1 MDCCTRPNLS
11 NRLNGYYR
19 KQDKAVPRRS
29 VMVLRAH
36 HAGCSTCRA
45 FKTGTALFNTEGTEA
60 VNTNHNNGSPF
71 DDARKAEQDSAGNPG
86 SDQVEAVE
94 AAGASS
100 SDPLTEVKPS
110 QQSVQAMSPGKPA
123 IEPSA
128 TGSNYAKYSVEGVS
142 SIQKLVHAMENTGEG
157 FVDEVIDMEPRE
169 RNSMEFRVTC
179 PGSPVRRLRLT
190 GNRYTFGNA
199 DGCSIRLTDET
210 LRPMHAVLLRD
221 VSRIIVRAYSVPIQV
236 NGTRTTEATLTVGD
250 VLRLGHY
257 QFELLSAKPV
267 GMNMSPRSN
276 DSGGGIGLGDAA
288 KQSGDER
295 AFTGMPGSRHENRA
309 GRFSD
314 TGSEGAATE
323 DLLWRDRLRREVDQW
338 RERQLECDRREGR
351 IDERESELRNRE
363 TELWSRA
370 ENLHRRESRLQSQES
385 ANFQLYDEFSQR
397 QQELITLR
405 EENRLKEES
414 FHAREMVLRDQEL
427 QYRSQLEEATRRLH
441 ESQRQADAAAE
452 SVAEMREQ
460 FDSLNNQIELLS
472 KQHLEIESREVSQR
486 AEHEE
491 LRKNLEQARDQA
503 VENHAA
509 SETRR
514 QVAEEQAAALEQ
526 QIVQLKAAQGSS
538 ESEQLQ
544 RLSESEAEAEALR
557 QQVEEL
563 QRLVS
568 EARQEAETLRA
579 DYEEA
584 CSSVKQL
591 ETLVS
596 ESQDQGVESR
606 EKWIAETGELR
617 AAVEKLSSDME
628 QASHELNQLRDAN
641 EDLNR
646 RLTEVQ
652 QERDQVR
659 LEMDARP
666 DQEEF
671 DSLREQ
677 LQSANERMANMQ
689 FEHEQTLV
697 RLEAAEQK
705 NRYQTDPE
713 DENESYPDTVLE
725 QLADDQADD
734 GPGEPGIPEGQHDV
748 EDRSIVDEES
758 PETAVTDPHSEV
770 EEHGYNSPAGHDAE
784 SLHADLEKEM
794 RVGGEL
800 PDGDQIV
807 DGSLASKLIQDFESE
822 DVFAASRSEA
832 IESSLEAFSN
842 LAYSGEENESL
853 SFTGFM
859 RPDSQDN
866 LADDQTFNEPTE
878 EDSRS
883 EIESNELRDETVAG
897 GLDDSG
903 RHASDYEDDPIDAAD
918 DEYATEQAVDETVS
932 HEYQSTDSD
941 PDERVEVANE
951 SAEEE
956 EDTIEAYMNRLLKHV
971 RGDDD
976 QEVDD
981 VTDSQAVDSG
991 QTDAPDDEMLEPLDP
1006 NAPLVPRSLA
1016 PERDSDLDA
1025 MRELANTSA
1034 RIAIKRSARL
1044 QSRNTQLKGLIR
1056 LSYALGAIS
1065 CGAVCYLYLTGMVV
1079 YVAVMMT
1086 VIVAVIYVREA
1097 MQFFQEA
1104 SYQYN
1109 AATNALHDEN
1119 SSVEDD
1125 SEYTDE

>member
-1 MDCCTRPNLS
+1 MDCCTRPNLT
-11 NRLNGYYR
+11 NRQNGYYR
-19 KQDKAVPRRS
+19 KQDKAVPRSS

-45 FKTGTALFNTEGTEA
+45 SQTGTALFNTEGTEA
-60 VNTNHNNGSPF
+60 VNTNQNNGSPF
-71 DDARKAEQDSAGNPG
+71 DDARKGEQDSAGNPG

-94 AAGASS
+94 AAGSS
-100 SDPLTEVKPS
+100 SADPLPEVKPS
-110 QQSVQAMSPGKPA
+110 QQAVQAMSPGKPA

-190 GNRYTFGNA
+190 GNRYTFGSA

-267 GMNMSPRSN
+267 GMNMSPGSN

-295 AFTGMPGSRHENRA
+295 AFQGMPGSRHENRA

-370 ENLHRRESRLQSQES
+370 ENLHRRESRLQSQET

-568 EARQEAETLRA
+568 EARHEAETLRA

-596 ESQDQGVESR
+596 ESQDRGVESR
-606 EKWIAETGELR
+606 EKWIAEAGELR

-677 LQSANERMANMQ
+677 LQSANELMANMQ

-713 DENESYPDTVLE
+713 D
-725 QLADDQADD
+725 
-734 GPGEPGIPEGQHDV
+734 
-748 EDRSIVDEES
+748 
-758 PETAVTDPHSEV
+758 
-770 EEHGYNSPAGHDAE
+770 
-784 SLHADLEKEM
+784 
-794 RVGGEL
+794 
-800 PDGDQIV
+800 
-807 DGSLASKLIQDFESE
+807 
-822 DVFAASRSEA
+822 
-832 IESSLEAFSN
+832 
-842 LAYSGEENESL
+842 
-853 SFTGFM
+853 
-859 RPDSQDN
+859 
-866 LADDQTFNEPTE
+866 
-878 EDSRS
+878 
-883 EIESNELRDETVAG
+883 
-897 GLDDSG
+897 
-903 RHASDYEDDPIDAAD
+903 DPIDAAD
-918 DEYATEQAVDETVS
+918 DEYATEQTVDETVS
-932 HEYQSTDSD
+932 HEYQSTDND
-941 PDERVEVANE
+941 PDERMEVANE

-971 RGDDD
+971 RGNDG
-976 QEVDD
+976 QELDD
-981 VTDSQAVDSG
+981 VTDPQAVDSG
-991 QTDAPDDEMLEPLDP
+991 QTDASDDEMLEPLDP

-1086 VIVAVIYVREA
+1086 GIVSVIYVREA

-1125 SEYTDE
+1125 SEYADE

>member
-1 MDCCTRPNLS
+1 MDCCTRPNLT
-11 NRLNGYYR
+11 NRQNGYYR
-19 KQDKAVPRRS
+19 KQDKAVPRSS

-45 FKTGTALFNTEGTEA
+45 SQTGTALFNTEGTEA
-60 VNTNHNNGSPF
+60 VNTNQNNGSPF
-71 DDARKAEQDSAGNPG
+71 DDARKGEQDSAGNPG

-94 AAGASS
+94 AAGSS
-100 SDPLTEVKPS
+100 SADPLPEVKPS
-110 QQSVQAMSPGKPA
+110 QQAVQAMSPGKPA

-142 SIQKLVHAMENTGEG
+142 SIQKLLHAMENTGEG

-190 GNRYTFGNA
+190 GSRYTFGSA

-267 GMNMSPRSN
+267 GMNMSPGSN

-295 AFTGMPGSRHENRA
+295 AFQGMPGSRHENRA

-370 ENLHRRESRLQSQES
+370 ENLHRRESRLQSQET

-568 EARQEAETLRA
+568 EARHEAETLRA

-596 ESQDQGVESR
+596 ESQDRGVESR
-606 EKWIAETGELR
+606 EKWIAEAGELR

-677 LQSANERMANMQ
+677 LQSANELMANMQ

-713 DENESYPDTVLE
+713 D
-725 QLADDQADD
+725 
-734 GPGEPGIPEGQHDV
+734 
-748 EDRSIVDEES
+748 
-758 PETAVTDPHSEV
+758 
-770 EEHGYNSPAGHDAE
+770 
-784 SLHADLEKEM
+784 
-794 RVGGEL
+794 
-800 PDGDQIV
+800 
-807 DGSLASKLIQDFESE
+807 
-822 DVFAASRSEA
+822 
-832 IESSLEAFSN
+832 
-842 LAYSGEENESL
+842 
-853 SFTGFM
+853 
-859 RPDSQDN
+859 
-866 LADDQTFNEPTE
+866 
-878 EDSRS
+878 
-883 EIESNELRDETVAG
+883 
-897 GLDDSG
+897 
-903 RHASDYEDDPIDAAD
+903 DPIDAAD
-918 DEYATEQAVDETVS
+918 DEYAAEQTVDETVS
-932 HEYQSTDSD
+932 HEYQSTDND
-941 PDERVEVANE
+941 PDERMEVANE

-971 RGDDD
+971 RGNDG
-976 QEVDD
+976 QELDD
-981 VTDSQAVDSG
+981 VTDPQAVDSG
-991 QTDAPDDEMLEPLDP
+991 QTDASDDEMLEPLDP

-1086 VIVAVIYVREA
+1086 GIVSVIYVREA

-1125 SEYTDE
+1125 SEYADE

>member
-1 MDCCTRPNLS
+1 MDCCTRPNLT
-11 NRLNGYYR
+11 NRQNGYYR
-19 KQDKAVPRRS
+19 KQDKAVPRSS

-45 FKTGTALFNTEGTEA
+45 SQTGTALFNTEGTEA
-60 VNTNHNNGSPF
+60 VNTNQNNGSPF
-71 DDARKAEQDSAGNPG
+71 DDARKGEQDSAGNPG

-94 AAGASS
+94 AAGSS
-100 SDPLTEVKPS
+100 SADPLPEVKPS
-110 QQSVQAMSPGKPA
+110 QQAVQAMSPGKPA

-142 SIQKLVHAMENTGEG
+142 SIQKLLHAMENTGEG

-190 GNRYTFGNA
+190 GNRYTFGSA

-267 GMNMSPRSN
+267 GMNMSPGSN

-295 AFTGMPGSRHENRA
+295 AFQGMPGSRHENRA

-363 TELWSRA
+363 MELWSRA
-370 ENLHRRESRLQSQES
+370 ENLHRRESRLQSQET

-405 EENRLKEES
+405 EENRLKEER

-568 EARQEAETLRA
+568 EARHEAETLRA

-606 EKWIAETGELR
+606 EKWIAEAGELR

-628 QASHELNQLRDAN
+628 QACHELNQLRDAN

-646 RLTEVQ
+646 CLTEVQ

-666 DQEEF
+666 DPEEF

-677 LQSANERMANMQ
+677 LQSANELMANMQ

-713 DENESYPDTVLE
+713 D
-725 QLADDQADD
+725 
-734 GPGEPGIPEGQHDV
+734 
-748 EDRSIVDEES
+748 
-758 PETAVTDPHSEV
+758 
-770 EEHGYNSPAGHDAE
+770 
-784 SLHADLEKEM
+784 
-794 RVGGEL
+794 
-800 PDGDQIV
+800 
-807 DGSLASKLIQDFESE
+807 
-822 DVFAASRSEA
+822 
-832 IESSLEAFSN
+832 
-842 LAYSGEENESL
+842 
-853 SFTGFM
+853 
-859 RPDSQDN
+859 
-866 LADDQTFNEPTE
+866 
-878 EDSRS
+878 
-883 EIESNELRDETVAG
+883 
-897 GLDDSG
+897 
-903 RHASDYEDDPIDAAD
+903 DPIDAAD
-918 DEYATEQAVDETVS
+918 DEYATEQTVDETVS
-932 HEYQSTDSD
+932 HEYQSTDND
-941 PDERVEVANE
+941 PDERMEVANE

-971 RGDDD
+971 RGNDG
-976 QEVDD
+976 QELDD
-981 VTDSQAVDSG
+981 VTDPQAVDSG
-991 QTDAPDDEMLEPLDP
+991 QTDASDDEMLEPLDP

-1086 VIVAVIYVREA
+1086 GIVSVIYVREA

-1125 SEYTDE
+1125 SEYADE

>member
-1 MDCCTRPNLS
+1 MDCCTRPNLT

-19 KQDKAVPRRS
+19 KQDKAVPRSS

-45 FKTGTALFNTEGTEA
+45 FQTGTALFNTEGTEA

-94 AAGASS
+94 AAGSS
-100 SDPLTEVKPS
+100 SADPLPEVKPS
-110 QQSVQAMSPGKPA
+110 QQAVQAMSAGKPA

-190 GNRYTFGNA
+190 GNRYTFGST

-236 NGTRTTEATLTVGD
+236 NGTRTTEATLSVGD

-267 GMNMSPRSN
+267 GMNMSSGSN
-276 DSGGGIGLGDAA
+276 DSGGGIGLGDVA

-295 AFTGMPGSRHENRA
+295 AFKGMPGSRHENRT

-323 DLLWRDRLRREVDQW
+323 DLLWRDRL
-338 RERQLECDRREGR
+338 
-351 IDERESELRNRE
+351 
-363 TELWSRA
+363 
-370 ENLHRRESRLQSQES
+370 
-385 ANFQLYDEFSQR
+385 
-397 QQELITLR
+397 
-405 EENRLKEES
+405 
-414 FHAREMVLRDQEL
+414 
-427 QYRSQLEEATRRLH
+427 
-441 ESQRQADAAAE
+441 RQADAAAE

-538 ESEQLQ
+538 ESEQLR
-544 RLSESEAEAEALR
+544 RLSESEAEEEALR

-568 EARQEAETLRA
+568 EARHEAETLRA

-713 DENESYPDTVLE
+713 DESESYPDTVLE

-734 GPGEPGIPEGQHDV
+734 GPGEPSIPEGQHDV

-770 EEHGYNSPAGHDAE
+770 EEQGYNSPTGHDAE

-859 RPDSQDN
+859 QPDSQDN
-866 LADDQTFNEPTE
+866 LADDQTLNEPTE

-903 RHASDYEDDPIDAAD
+903 LHASDYEDDPIDATD

-932 HEYQSTDSD
+932 HEYQSTDND
-941 PDERVEVANE
+941 PDERMEVANE

-971 RGDDD
+971 RGNDG

-981 VTDSQAVDSG
+981 VTDPQAVDSG
-991 QTDAPDDEMLEPLDP
+991 QTDASDDEMLEPLDP

-1086 VIVAVIYVREA
+1086 GIVAVIYVREA

-1125 SEYTDE
+1125 SEYADE

>member
-1 MDCCTRPNLS
+1 MDCCTRPNLT
-11 NRLNGYYR
+11 NRQNGYYR
-19 KQDKAVPRRS
+19 KQDKAVPRSS

-45 FKTGTALFNTEGTEA
+45 SQTGTALFNTEGTEA
-60 VNTNHNNGSPF
+60 VNTNQNNGSPF
-71 DDARKAEQDSAGNPG
+71 DDARKGEQDSAGNPG

-94 AAGASS
+94 AAGSS
-100 SDPLTEVKPS
+100 SADPLPEVKPS
-110 QQSVQAMSPGKPA
+110 QQAVQAMSPGKPA

-142 SIQKLVHAMENTGEG
+142 SIQKLLHAMENTGEG
-157 FVDEVIDMEPRE
+157 FVDEVIDMESRE

-190 GNRYTFGNA
+190 GNRYTFGSA

-267 GMNMSPRSN
+267 GMNMSPGSN

-295 AFTGMPGSRHENRA
+295 AFQGMPGSRHENRA

-370 ENLHRRESRLQSQES
+370 ENLHRRESRLQSQET

-568 EARQEAETLRA
+568 EARHEAETLRA

-677 LQSANERMANMQ
+677 LQSANELMANMQ

-713 DENESYPDTVLE
+713 D
-725 QLADDQADD
+725 
-734 GPGEPGIPEGQHDV
+734 
-748 EDRSIVDEES
+748 
-758 PETAVTDPHSEV
+758 
-770 EEHGYNSPAGHDAE
+770 
-784 SLHADLEKEM
+784 
-794 RVGGEL
+794 
-800 PDGDQIV
+800 
-807 DGSLASKLIQDFESE
+807 
-822 DVFAASRSEA
+822 
-832 IESSLEAFSN
+832 
-842 LAYSGEENESL
+842 
-853 SFTGFM
+853 
-859 RPDSQDN
+859 
-866 LADDQTFNEPTE
+866 
-878 EDSRS
+878 
-883 EIESNELRDETVAG
+883 
-897 GLDDSG
+897 
-903 RHASDYEDDPIDAAD
+903 DPIDAAD
-918 DEYATEQAVDETVS
+918 DEYATEQTVDETVS
-932 HEYQSTDSD
+932 HEYQSTDND
-941 PDERVEVANE
+941 PDERMEVANE

-971 RGDDD
+971 RGNDG
-976 QEVDD
+976 QELDD
-981 VTDSQAVDSG
+981 VTDPQAVDSG
-991 QTDAPDDEMLEPLDP
+991 QTDASDDEMLEPLDP

-1086 VIVAVIYVREA
+1086 GIVSVIYVREA

-1125 SEYTDE
+1125 SEYADE

>member
-1 MDCCTRPNLS
+1 MDCCTRPNLT
-11 NRLNGYYR
+11 NRQNGYYR
-19 KQDKAVPRRS
+19 KQDKAVPRSS

-45 FKTGTALFNTEGTEA
+45 SQTGTALFNTEGTEA
-60 VNTNHNNGSPF
+60 VNTNQNNGSPF
-71 DDARKAEQDSAGNPG
+71 DDARKGEQDSAGNPG

-94 AAGASS
+94 AAGSS
-100 SDPLTEVKPS
+100 SADPLPEVKPS
-110 QQSVQAMSPGKPA
+110 QQAVQAMSPGKPA

-142 SIQKLVHAMENTGEG
+142 SIQKLLHAMENTGEG

-190 GNRYTFGNA
+190 GNRYTFGSA

-267 GMNMSPRSN
+267 GMNMSPGSN

-295 AFTGMPGSRHENRA
+295 AFQGMPGSRHENRA

-370 ENLHRRESRLQSQES
+370 ENLHRRESRLQSQET

-568 EARQEAETLRA
+568 EARHEAETLRA

-596 ESQDQGVESR
+596 ESQDRGVESR
-606 EKWIAETGELR
+606 EKWIAEAGELR

-677 LQSANERMANMQ
+677 LQSANELMANMQ

-713 DENESYPDTVLE
+713 D
-725 QLADDQADD
+725 
-734 GPGEPGIPEGQHDV
+734 
-748 EDRSIVDEES
+748 
-758 PETAVTDPHSEV
+758 
-770 EEHGYNSPAGHDAE
+770 
-784 SLHADLEKEM
+784 
-794 RVGGEL
+794 
-800 PDGDQIV
+800 
-807 DGSLASKLIQDFESE
+807 
-822 DVFAASRSEA
+822 
-832 IESSLEAFSN
+832 
-842 LAYSGEENESL
+842 
-853 SFTGFM
+853 
-859 RPDSQDN
+859 
-866 LADDQTFNEPTE
+866 
-878 EDSRS
+878 
-883 EIESNELRDETVAG
+883 
-897 GLDDSG
+897 
-903 RHASDYEDDPIDAAD
+903 DPIDAAD
-918 DEYATEQAVDETVS
+918 DEYAAEQTVDETVS
-932 HEYQSTDSD
+932 HEYQSTDND
-941 PDERVEVANE
+941 PDERMEVANE

-971 RGDDD
+971 RGNDG
-976 QEVDD
+976 QELDD
-981 VTDSQAVDSG
+981 VTDPQAVDSG
-991 QTDAPDDEMLEPLDP
+991 QTDASDDEMLEPLDP

-1086 VIVAVIYVREA
+1086 GIVSVIYVREA

-1125 SEYTDE
+1125 SEYADE